1 MTAPI
6 AVRDAPAAPKARRT
20 VPLVPSRTR
29 TVSRPAW
36 PGRGRGLVLQ
46 RPVAPGVKDQWLQL
60 RTVYQRD
67 DLTQHDQMI
76 ASAV

>member
-1 MTAPI
+1 
-6 AVRDAPAAPKARRT
+6 
-20 VPLVPSRTR
+20 
-29 TVSRPAW
+29 
-36 PGRGRGLVLQ
+36 
-46 RPVAPGVKDQWLQL
+46 VKDQWLQL